1 MVRTV
6 RAVVLGVAGA
16 LSILV
21 CAPAGASAAKLF
33 VGSRVAAPGNSCKNP
48 GFTSIQSALDAA
60 APASTIEICGGAYKE
75 QLHIENAVTLT
86 GIASPTVSL
95 PATPADSETACDVAL
110 NAALGGED
118 QDLVSICTAG
128 TVGINNVTFEAK
140 WPEDTC
146 DDSLYGILVAGGAT
160 LDTSGVTV
168 DGAGAFPI
176 NGCQGGVGIEVG
188 SQGGEQVGHATLSH
202 DTIENYQK
210 NGVTVNGS
218 GSTAAVTSTTITG
231 AGPAEQGQNGIQ
243 ISRGATANISKA
255 KISRDECDIVGTCG
269 TGSSV
274 QWAED
279 GAGVLFYLPG
289 SPSTVSRSDLSNNDI
304 GVEYVSGSAERP
316 ETPEITL
323 NSDKVT
329 GGYASVQ
336 LNQGNAVMSGDKLA
350 GALIGIDINSY
361 GYGDN
366 EYAPLAEVLGGK
378 VEGSRAAVQ
387 IERDLGELPGRLTL
401 ARTKLHGFVVIED
414 PQFEVIE

>member
-1 MVRTV
+1 MARAV
-6 RAVVLGVAGA
+6 RAAVLSAAGA
-16 LSILV
+16 ISIV
-21 CAPAGASAAKLF
+21 ACAPAVASATNLF

-60 APASTIEICGGAYKE
+60 APGATIEICGGAYKE
-75 QLHIENAVTLT
+75 QLHIEKAVTLT
-86 GIASPTVSL
+86 GVASPTVSL
-95 PATPADSETACDVAL
+95 PATPADSETACDLTL
-110 NAALGGED
+110 NAAQGGED
-118 QDLVSICTAG
+118 QDLVSICTTA
-128 TVGINNVTFEAK
+128 TVSISKITLEAK
-140 WPEDTC
+140 WPEGTC

-160 LDTSGVTV
+160 LDTNAVKL

-188 SQGGEQVGHATLSH
+188 SQAGGQVGHATLSR

-218 GSTAAVTSTTITG
+218 GSTAAVASTTITG

-243 ISRGATANISKA
+243 ISRGATANISKV
-255 KISRDECDIVGTCG
+255 KISGDECDIVGTCG
-269 TGSSV
+269 AGSSV
-274 QWAED
+274 EWAED

-289 SPSTVSRSDLSNNDI
+289 SPSTVSSSDLSNNDI
-304 GVEYVSGSAERP
+304 GVEYVSGSTERP
-316 ETPEITL
+316 EKPEISLT
-323 NSDKVT
+323 SDKVR

-336 LNQGNAVMSGDKLA
+336 LNQGNAVMSDDKLA
-350 GALIGIDINSY
+350 GALIGIDVNSY

-378 VEGSRAAVQ
+378 VEGSRAAVE

-401 ARTKLHGFVVIED
+401 TDTKLHGFIVKED